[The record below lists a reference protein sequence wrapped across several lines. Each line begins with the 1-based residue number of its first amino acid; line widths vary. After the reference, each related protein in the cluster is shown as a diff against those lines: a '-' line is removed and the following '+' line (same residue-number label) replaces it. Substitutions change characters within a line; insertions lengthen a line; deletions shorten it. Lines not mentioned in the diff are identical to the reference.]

1 MPRISAPTVR
11 EHVARQERAILDA
24 AADLFATRGVADT
37 DLADIAR
44 AVGLARSSLYRYF
57 PDKDHILAAW
67 LWRETQPLEAE
78 VVRIERD
85 ELPPIARIDAWLDAV
100 LTWVGRSGGDLLP
113 KLLAQVGAVTA
124 DVQQAI
130 SAGEARLREP
140 LRRMVAEAVG
150 EAPPAGAD
158 EPDESPTT
166 ADPVLAADLLLGA
179 VDAGIEA
186 VGRGAS
192 PDDVRDALGTMA
204 RAVLVPAAART
215 AAA

>member
-24 AADLFATRGVADT
+24 AAELFATRGVADT

-67 LWRETQPLEAE
+67 LGRELEPLEVE
-78 VVRIERD
+78 VARIESDGRSA
-85 ELPPIARIDAWLDAV
+85 IARIDAWVDAV
-100 LTWVGRSGGDLLP
+100 LTWAGRSGGDTVP
-113 KLLAQVGAVTA
+113 RLLAQVGAVTT
-124 DVQQAI
+124 DVQQVIAT
-130 SAGEARLREP
+130 SASRLREP
-140 LRRMVAEAVG
+140 LRRMVAEAAG
-150 EAPPAGAD
+150 ESETDPDGPSRPAPP
-158 EPDESPTT
+158 
-166 ADPVLAADLLLGA
+166 DPVLAADLLLGA

-186 VGRGAS
+186 VGRGA
-192 PDDVRDALGTMA
+192 PTDQVRHAVGTMA
-204 RAVLVPAAART
+204 RAVLSPSQART

>member
-24 AADLFATRGVADT
+24 AAELFATRGVADT

-67 LWRETQPLEAE
+67 LTREIEPLEAE
-78 VVRIERD
+78 VARIEGD
-85 ELPPIARIDAWLDAV
+85 DLAPIARIDAWVEAV
-100 LTWVGRSGGDLLP
+100 LSWAGRSGGDLVP
-113 KLLAQVGAVTA
+113 RLLAQVGAVTT
-124 DVQQAI
+124 DVQRVI
-130 SAGEARLREP
+130 GTGEARLREP
-140 LRRMVAEAVG
+140 LRRMVAEAAVDT
-150 EAPPAGAD
+150 PDPGAD
-158 EPDESPTT
+158 DRT
-166 ADPVLAADLLLGA
+166 AEGPATDPVLAADLLLGA

-192 PDDVRDALGTMA
+192 TAEVRDAVGTMA
-204 RAVLVPAAART
+204 RAVLASTESRT

>member
-85 ELPPIARIDAWLDAV
+85 ELPPIARIDAWVDAV

-130 SAGEARLREP
+130 SIGEARLREP

-158 EPDESPTT
+158 ESDASPTS

-204 RAVLVPAAART
+204 RAVLVPTAART

>member
-78 VVRIERD
+78 VARIEAGDGSAIVRID
-85 ELPPIARIDAWLDAV
+85 EWVGAV
-100 LTWVGRSGGDLLP
+100 LGWVGRSGGDLLP
-113 KLLAQVGAVTA
+113 RLLAQVGAVTA

-130 SAGEARLREP
+130 SDGEARLREP
-140 LRRMVAEAVG
+140 LRRMVAEAIRQ
-150 EAPPAGAD
+150 APDSGAD
-158 EPDESPTT
+158 DSAGSPPG

-186 VGRGAS
+186 VGRGAATE
-192 PDDVRDALGTMA
+192 DVSDALATMV
-204 RAVLVPAAART
+204 RAVLTPSEART